1 MKELLL
7 EAADYVEE
15 YRPRC
20 EVADKL
26 RAAAARMEWV
36 PVAEQ
41 LPEEYP
47 CDVWVTHPNYR
58 APVRLSF
65 RGTHSAE
72 VLRIEGCDYWQYA
85 IIPEPPKEG
94 KS

>member
-7 EAADYVEE
+7 EAAE
-15 YRPRC
+15 YLDSYCCGP
-20 EVADKL
+20 ALIDKL

-85 IIPEPPKEG
+85 IIPSPPEATNG
-94 KS
+94 